1 MLFMPTISITAKQF
15 ANFQEQL
22 AALQNDLRAHSE
34 HLSQMRV
41 ENLPGPTSLLK
52 ELEAKLR
59 SAESQLGE
67 LSAKSTALQK
77 QLEAKLLAAESQLG
91 ELLAKNT
98 ALQKQLDA
106 LSQSRPRIGVENLLE
121 QFRNNLD
128 GINKAVTEGTEGE
141 KRRVV
146 VDQMEVE
153 VKGGLELKGGIHLTQ
168 LLPQEVTP
176 ASVSTIRFSLRP
188 TSTIKIVEEA

>member
-1 MLFMPTISITAKQF
+1 MPTISITAKQF

-22 AALQNDLRAHSE
+22 AALQNELQAHSE
-34 HLSQMRV
+34 HLSQMRA
-41 ENLPGPTSLLK
+41 ENLPGPTFLLK
-52 ELEAKLR
+52 ELEAKLLA
-59 SAESQLGE
+59 AESQLGE
-67 LSAKSTALQK
+67 LSAKSTAIQK
-77 QLEAKLLAAESQLG
+77 QLEAKLLAAESHLG

-106 LSQSRPRIGVENLLE
+106 VSQSRPRIGVADLLQ

-128 GINKAVTEGTEGE
+128 GINKAVTEGRE
-141 KRRVV
+141 KRGVV

-153 VKGGLELKGGIHLTQ
+153 VKGGLELKEGIQLTQ

-188 TSTIKIVEEA
+188 TSTIKIVEET